1 MTRHQASPL
10 QVVVKY
16 CDSRSGGEGA
26 AYRFCQYLKEQKQA
40 FIMVCGKDKEKKK
53 GKHELAEHVVELGM
67 LRPGRLLKYGSFF
80 RRAEQYL
87 ATNKGLAFSF
97 ERVRGAHVLRL
108 AGAHACFLQQS
119 LEGLSVQ
126 EKRKKERARSWDI
139 YNKYAVWQERRAI
152 EYPTVKRIIVPSYM
166 NKHDLHSLY
175 PEQSSIV
182 SVIHNGIDTKRFQPA
197 QGPEREEAR
206 AHFCQELLAD
216 GTKRV
221 VGFAGNVFQRK
232 GLSHCIESLA
242 RLPDDVVLL
251 VAGADNKE
259 PYLQQAQSLGV
270 AQRIRFLGHIT
281 NMPRF
286 FHALDVF
293 CLPSRNDPF
302 GFVIA
307 ESVAA
312 GVPVV
317 TTANAGGAEILRQ
330 GYSGMV
336 CSQLD
341 SEAVAKAIAETLVLD
356 THGIAATAP
365 SATDMYAHYLAV
377 AEDAHSAL

>member
-1 MTRHQASPL
+1 MTRHQTSPL

-40 FIMVCGKDKEKKK
+40 FTIVCGKDKEKRK
-53 GKHELAEHVVELGM
+53 GNHELAEHVVELGM
-67 LRPGRLLKYGSFF
+67 LGLSRLLKYGSFF
-80 RRAEQYL
+80 HRAERYL
-87 ATNKGLAFSF
+87 ADHKGLAFSF

-108 AGAHACFLQQS
+108 AGAHASFLHHS
-119 LEGLSVQ
+119 LEGLSAL
-126 EKRKKERARSWDI
+126 EKRKKERARAWDI

-152 EYPTVKRIIVPSYM
+152 AFPTVKHIIVPSYM
-166 NKHDLHSLY
+166 SKQDLHFLY
-175 PEQSSIV
+175 PEQSSML

-197 QGPEREEAR
+197 QETERAEAR
-206 AHFCQELLAD
+206 ERFCQGLFHD
-216 GTKRV
+216 GPKRV

-232 GLSHCIESLA
+232 GLCHCIESLA
-242 RLPDDVVLL
+242 LLPDDVVLL
-251 VAGADNKE
+251 VAGADHKE

-281 NMPRF
+281 DMPRF

-317 TTANAGGAEILRQ
+317 TTANAGGAEIVRQ

-336 CSQLD
+336 CPQLD
-341 SEAVAKAIAETLVLD
+341 SKSVAQAIADALALD
-356 THGIAATAP
+356 TQGIAVTAP
-365 SATDMYAHYLAV
+365 NATDRYERYLAM
-377 AEDAHSAL
+377 AEDARSAL